1 MEKEKKIMNA
11 EEMKR
16 IVHRL
21 SSEVVER
28 NIEFSDLCLIGIKR
42 RGVTL
47 AKRIKKNIEDMF
59 KILLPMGA
67 IDITLYRD
75 DLALI
80 AQSPVIH
87 GSEIDFDINDKNI
100 LLVDDVI
107 FTGRT
112 VRAAISELLDYGRPK
127 RIELAV
133 LIDRGHRELPI
144 HPDYTG
150 RKIDTDKDEIVD
162 VKFVE
167 DDGEDGVY
175 VRRE

>member
-1 MEKEKKIMNA
+1 MEKEKKIMNS
-11 EEMKR
+11 EEIKR
-16 IVHRL
+16 VIYRL

-28 NIEFSDLCLIGIKR
+28 NIEFSNLYFIGIKR

-47 AKRIKKNIEDMF
+47 ARRLKKNVEKMF
-59 KILLPMGA
+59 NISLHIGA

-75 DLALI
+75 DLALV
-80 AQSPVIH
+80 AQSPIIH
-87 GSEIDFDINDKNI
+87 GSKIDFDVNDKDI

-112 VRAAISELLDYGRPK
+112 VRAAISEILDYGRPK
-127 RIELAV
+127 KIELVV

-150 RKIDTDKDEIVD
+150 KKIETEKDEIVD
-162 VKFVE
+162 VMFVE
-167 DDGEDGVY
+167 DDGEDAVY
-175 VRRE
+175 LRRE